1 MRNLIIGSNQK
12 LHVQSVKKR
21 KKKEK
26 NTVINSN
33 TIYRG
38 EMKLVSINMDYCLVQ
53 FDALKFFL
61 GVHLHGGRG
70 GMSLPNFN
78 FFNLNPQI

>member
-1 MRNLIIGSNQK
+1 MKMRNLITGSNQK

-61 GVHLHGGRG
+61 EVRLHGG
-70 GMSLPNFN
+70 SQPNFS
-78 FFNLNPQI
+78 FSI